1 MIRYRLW
8 VWVLCLVFPTW
19 VWAENETRTCTSF
32 TQQGRQVTFHLADSA
47 ALQLQLCSSSVVKIW
62 FSPDGQLQRRNTSF
76 AVINE
81 ELEEVGTIHVDEQAA
96 CYEIFTPKLRI
107 RVNKSPMSLQI
118 FDKYQKLLFSDYADK
133 GHVSEGTK
141 KVEYKVLRRD
151 EHFFGLGEK
160 AGKMD
165 RRGESYKMWNS
176 DKPCY
181 SVVED
186 PLYKSIPFFMSNY
199 RYGIFLDNTYKTE
212 FKFGTESRD
221 YYSFE
226 APNGEMVYYFIF
238 GKDYKEIISQYVGL
252 TGKPIMPPKWALGFA
267 QCRGLLT
274 SEKLSR
280 EIAEG
285 YRKRGIPCDIIY
297 QDIGWTEYLQD
308 FEWRKGNY
316 ENPKKMLS
324 DLKEMGFKVVVSQ
337 DPVIAQANK
346 KQWEEADRLGYFV
359 KDNTNGKSYDMPWP
373 WGGNCGVVDFTLPAV
388 ADWWGTYQQKPID
401 DGISGTT
408 FNRPGFQEMIA
419 DIEAGIVK
427 RVIIK
432 DMSRLGRDYLQVGM
446 YTEIFFPEHDV
457 HFIAVNDGVD
467 SNQEDNE
474 FTPFR
479 NIINEWYAKDTSK
492 KIRAV
497 KRSKGMA
504 GEHIGSHPPYG
515 YRKNPENKK
524 EWIVDEE
531 AAEVVREIFRLCVS
545 GYGPTQIANML
556 TEREILCPT
565 YYALERGEK
574 PRTVLPPHKYAW
586 NGPVVAMILDRV
598 DYLGHTVNFKTH
610 NKSYKC
616 HKKIKHTPDQWKV
629 FEDTHEAIIDKETF
643 EIVQKIRAGKRRPTR
658 MGEMPMFSGLLY
670 CADCGSKLTF
680 HRKADEPAEKHHYI
694 CGNYRSNTS
703 NCTMHYI
710 RNVVV
715 ERIVLENLKE
725 VIRYVSNYEDEFV
738 RMMMD
743 ADVRQK
749 NRELAQKKKKLIELQ
764 KRIGELDT
772 IFQRIYEDNIT
783 GKLSDERFMKMS
795 KGYEDE
801 QHTLQAEAD
810 KIQNELQQEEKKS
823 VDVKRFLAIVKKYTD
838 LTELT
843 PEILREFV
851 DKIIV
856 HAPDKSSGRRLQ
868 EIEIIYNHIGEF
880 DHSKVTLWKGNAV

>member
-1 MIRYRLW
+1 MLQSNTRPAVNSFPFTVLSSDEITALYCRLSQDDKQ
-8 VWVLCLVFPTW
+8 
-19 VWAENETRTCTSF
+19 E
-32 TQQGRQVTFHLADSA
+32 GDSNSIIN
-47 ALQLQLCSSSVVKIW
+47 QKKI
-62 FSPDGQLQRRNTSF
+62 L
-76 AVINE
+76 
-81 ELEEVGTIHVDEQAA
+81 
-96 CYEIFTPKLRI
+96 K
-107 RVNKSPMSLQI
+107 
-118 FDKYQKLLFSDYADK
+118 KYA
-133 GHVSEGTK
+133 
-141 KVEYKVLRRD
+141 
-151 EHFFGLGEK
+151 
-160 AGKMD
+160 MD
-165 RRGESYKMWNS
+165 R
-176 DKPCY
+176 
-181 SVVED
+181 
-186 PLYKSIPFFMSNY
+186 
-199 RYGIFLDNTYKTE
+199 
-212 FKFGTESRD
+212 
-221 YYSFE
+221 
-226 APNGEMVYYFIF
+226 
-238 GKDYKEIISQYVGL
+238 
-252 TGKPIMPPKWALGFA
+252 
-267 QCRGLLT
+267 
-274 SEKLSR
+274 
-280 EIAEG
+280 G
-285 YRKRGIPCDIIY
+285 Y
-297 QDIGWTEYLQD
+297 
-308 FEWRKGNY
+308 
-316 ENPKKMLS
+316 
-324 DLKEMGFKVVVSQ
+324 
-337 DPVIAQANK
+337 
-346 KQWEEADRLGYFV
+346 
-359 KDNTNGKSYDMPWP
+359 TNIQFY
-373 WGGNCGVVDFTLPAV
+373 
-388 ADWWGTYQQKPID
+388 ID

-408 FNRPGFQEMIA
+408 FNRAGFQSMIA
-419 DIEAGIVK
+419 DVESGKVK
-427 RVIIK
+427 RVIVK

-658 MGEMPMFSGLLY
+658 MGEMPMFSSLLY

-680 HRKADEPAEKHHYI
+680 HRKADEPAEKHHYV

-738 RMMMD
+738 RMVMD

-772 IFQRIYEDNIT
+772 IFQRIYEDNIV

-795 KGYEDE
+795 KVYEEE
-801 QHTLQAEAD
+801 QRTLQAEAD
-810 KIQNELQQEEKKS
+810 TIQNELQQEEKKS
-823 VDVKRFLAIVKKYTD
+823 VDVKRFLAIVKKYTN